1 MNMKKRIKNKVFWIT
16 LIPAVILM
24 LQVGLELFGIVEDFT
39 WLSDRLINVVNAAFG
54 VLVVLGVVVDP
65 TTPGVKDGKQNE

>member
-39 WLSDRLINVVNAAFG
+39 WLSDRLIKVVNAAFG